1 MGIANYVTI
10 SCRLIGRKSDTIKP
24 TEQHIV
30 QIEKGSTEEKTIFYT
45 C

>member
-1 MGIANYVTI
+1 MEIANYVKVR
-10 SCRLIGRKSDTIKP
+10 CCLIGKKSDTIKP

-30 QIEKGSTEEKTIFYT
+30 QIEKGSTEERSIFYT